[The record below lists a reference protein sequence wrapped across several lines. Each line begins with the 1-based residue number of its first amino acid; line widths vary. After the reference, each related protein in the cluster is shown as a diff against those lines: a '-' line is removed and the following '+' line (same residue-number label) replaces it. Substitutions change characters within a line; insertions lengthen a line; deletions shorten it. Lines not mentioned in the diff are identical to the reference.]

1 MRDDMDIIQ
10 RIKDKITSVL
20 NVLSLEII
28 DESIKHKGHNS
39 HAISNI
45 SHIKVILISND
56 FIEMTKIN
64 RQKLLHQIL
73 ETEMKL
79 THSISFYLYT
89 QQEHNNSA

>member
-1 MRDDMDIIQ
+1 MDIIQ

-56 FIEMTKIN
+56 FIEMTKI
-64 RQKLLHQIL
+64 
-73 ETEMKL
+73 
-79 THSISFYLYT
+79 
-89 QQEHNNSA
+89 